1 MWGRWVTLGSQ
12 ELGIDNTCCID
23 MAWTFSQSQ
32 LSSFLIWNCSF
43 WVPARLGLRYYHCK
57 ERLEQQWRNF
67 EPLFVD
73 QGRVALLAWDYS
85 LVSPTVEADYYLME
99 AGGDL

>member
-1 MWGRWVTLGSQ
+1 
-12 ELGIDNTCCID
+12 
-23 MAWTFSQSQ
+23 
-32 LSSFLIWNCSF
+32 
-43 WVPARLGLRYYHCK
+43 LGLRYYHCK